1 MSSTEDTKTLTAID
15 WIHYNALN
23 NKYTIWNHNLHI
35 QTPWIMVHIEK
46 WMQIIFIPVFL
57 AIENSQTQSAL
68 SQTWWD
74 AKYLKCIALKGP

>member
-1 MSSTEDTKTLTAID
+1 
-15 WIHYNALN
+15 
-23 NKYTIWNHNLHI
+23 
-35 QTPWIMVHIEK
+35 MVHIEK